1 MSKELAFYVNF
12 HVKTEFVEKWRES
25 AEEVIDHMS
34 EEDTF
39 IVCYMHQD
47 VEDPNK
53 FTLYERW
60 AEPSMGAF
68 VENQLNAKEYRKK
81 YEEILPEM
89 LQTPRTFSVLN
100 TLQEWRNK

>member
-12 HVKTEFVEKWRES
+12 HVKEEFVEKWKR
-25 AEEVIDHMS
+25 AAREVIDQMS

-39 IVCYMHQD
+39 ILCYMHQD
-47 VEDPNK
+47 VQEPNK

-60 AEPSMGAF
+60 AEPSMEAF
-68 VENQLNAKEYRKK
+68 IENQLNTKEYRKK

-89 LQTPRTFSVLN
+89 LENPRTFSVLN
-100 TLQEWRNK
+100 TLQEWRRK

>member
-12 HVKTEFVEKWRES
+12 HVKEEFVEKWQMAAR
-25 AEEVIDHMS
+25 EVIDQMS

-39 IVCYMHQD
+39 ILCYMHQD
-47 VEDPNK
+47 AQDPNK

-60 AEPSMGAF
+60 AEPSMEAF
-68 VENQLNAKEYRKK
+68 IENQLNAKEYRKK

-89 LQTPRTFSVLN
+89 LETPRTFSVLN
-100 TLQEWRNK
+100 TLQEWRRK

>member
-12 HVKTEFVEKWRES
+12 HVKEEFLEKWQMAAR
-25 AEEVIDHMS
+25 EVIDQMS

-39 IVCYMHQD
+39 ILCYMHQD
-47 VEDPNK
+47 AQDPNK

-60 AEPSMGAF
+60 AEPSMEAF
-68 VENQLNAKEYRKK
+68 IENQLNAKEYRKK

-89 LQTPRTFSVLN
+89 LETPRTFSVLN
-100 TLQEWRNK
+100 TLQEWRRK